1 MLITNHNIFLNHA
14 KSQNRVNHKSE
25 IKNSSIYTH
34 ASQIKRQ
41 HTESDT
47 HLHTCISNKRKYT
60 SDTYFARK
68 PFVIDIIS
76 LCMGQSLK
84 RLSCNEELTYHTT
97 ATMQSRS
104 KMTNNYYYSHMK
116 IKNDNKHYKQWYK
129 TLEPGKE
136 PHTIDIKAK

>member
-1 MLITNHNIFLNHA
+1 MNFKSKRSQINADH
-14 KSQNRVNHKSE
+14 KSQHLFKSCKITKNRVNHKSE
-25 IKNSSIYTH
+25 NKNSSIYTH

-76 LCMGQSLK
+76 LCMG
-84 RLSCNEELTYHTT
+84 
-97 ATMQSRS
+97 
-104 KMTNNYYYSHMK
+104 
-116 IKNDNKHYKQWYK
+116 
-129 TLEPGKE
+129 
-136 PHTIDIKAK
+136 